1 MAIKCHIPDF
11 VISNPPPRPISKY
24 EAERSAWN
32 KVVFHMRCHIVRES
46 FDMVLSFSLPGSRYD
61 KFIGLE
67 GTFSG
72 ITDDGREY
80 IISLSDTDVI
90 EVLDDNR
97 DDAKTEYKRLV
108 DEILANNRREII
120 QWDEKYRTFT
130 EENTNS
136 ENSFWKRIRFKRKV

>member
-1 MAIKCHIPDF
+1 MSIKCHMSDF
-11 VISNPPPRPISKY
+11 VISDPPPRPISKY

-80 IISLSDTDVI
+80 IISLSDTDII
-90 EVLDDNR
+90 EVLADNR
-97 DDAKTEYKRLV
+97 DDAKAEYKRLV
-108 DEILANNRREII
+108 DEILANNKKEIDEWNERRKVFI
-120 QWDEKYRTFT
+120 
-130 EENTNS
+130 EENTNKK
-136 ENSFWKRIRFKRKV
+136 NSFWKRIWFKKKG